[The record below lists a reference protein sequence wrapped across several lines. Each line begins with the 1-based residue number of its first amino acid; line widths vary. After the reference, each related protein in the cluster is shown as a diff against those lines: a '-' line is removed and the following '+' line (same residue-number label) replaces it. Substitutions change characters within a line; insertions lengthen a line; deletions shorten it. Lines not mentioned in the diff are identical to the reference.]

1 MTDNDEL
8 LSVYVELE
16 DMLRRIRDL
25 KHTVGQMIA
34 EREVTVQKILN
45 AVRESDE
52 HTMRMGMPCE
62 GPVFEALTHTCALDE
77 EMVEEIARCGE

>member
-1 MTDNDEL
+1 MMDGDEL

-34 EREVTVQKILN
+34 EREATVQKILN

-52 HTMRMGMPCE
+52 HAMRMGMPCE
-62 GPVFEALTHTCALDE
+62 GPVFESLTHTVALDPDD
-77 EMVEEIARCGE
+77 VELIERCGE